1 MWKNYKKKI
10 DYKFENLNPSN
21 QKLNDDMRN
30 FYFEQRN
37 KYSNDNSQIIIDK
50 MPLNIIYVG
59 EIIRYFP
66 KAKFILAIRH
76 PNDCILSCFMQNFLL
91 NHAMANFLNLYDSA
105 KLYDLVMKL
114 WEIYISKFSIDFHM
128 IRYEDLISNFKGSVS
143 NLLKFLDLSWSDQV
157 SEFYK
162 TSQKRGMIATPSYN
176 QVNQPIYTKSIG
188 RWKNYE
194 KELIEGKEYL
204 EEWISKYGY

>member
-1 MWKNYKKKI
+1 
-10 DYKFENLNPSN
+10 
-21 QKLNDDMRN
+21 MRK
-30 FYFEQRN
+30 FYFDQRN
-37 KYSNDNSQIIIDK
+37 KYLNDNNKIIIDK

-66 KAKFILAIRH
+66 NAKFILAIRH

-91 NHAMANFLNLYDSA
+91 NHAMANFLNLKDSA
-105 KLYDLVMKL
+105 KLYDSVMKL
-114 WEIYISKFSIDFHM
+114 WEIYKSKFSIDFHT
-128 IRYEDLISNFKGSVS
+128 IKYEDLISNFEGSIS
-143 NLLKFLDLSWSDQV
+143 DLLKFLDLSWSDKV

-176 QVNQPIYTKSIG
+176 QVNQPLYSKSIG

-194 KELIEGKEYL
+194 KELIEGKQYL
-204 EEWISKYGY
+204 ESWIIKYGY

>member
-1 MWKNYKKKI
+1 
-10 DYKFENLNPSN
+10 
-21 QKLNDDMRN
+21 
-30 FYFEQRN
+30 
-37 KYSNDNSQIIIDK
+37 
-50 MPLNIIYVG
+50 
-59 EIIRYFP
+59 
-66 KAKFILAIRH
+66 
-76 PNDCILSCFMQNFLL
+76 
-91 NHAMANFLNLYDSA
+91 
-105 KLYDLVMKL
+105 
-114 WEIYISKFSIDFHM
+114 M

-162 TSQKRGMIATPSYN
+162 TSQKRGMITTPSYN

-204 EEWISKYGY
+204 KEWISKYGY